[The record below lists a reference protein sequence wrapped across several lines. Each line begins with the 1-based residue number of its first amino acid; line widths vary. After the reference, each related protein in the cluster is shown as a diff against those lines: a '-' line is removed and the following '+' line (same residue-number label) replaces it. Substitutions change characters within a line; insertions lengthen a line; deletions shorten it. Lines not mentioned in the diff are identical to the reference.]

1 MAKQIIDC
9 KGIKNEILNMQKEI
23 IEENNLQPKL
33 LILSV
38 GQDEASQ
45 KYVNNKIK
53 ACESVGIVCHLKN
66 FGSDCTEEDLEVEIC
81 DANKKYNSIIVQE
94 PLPKHIN
101 GGLLNNLI
109 RPELDCDGTSFANL
123 GLLTKKQTLCI
134 PATPQGIIKMLL
146 METQLAGAEVLIVG
160 RSLLVGQPLSI
171 ALTHLDATVTLAH
184 SKTKDLQE
192 KLSSGRYDIIISAIG
207 QPKVIKNAKAKVLVD
222 VGINFVD
229 GKMCGDIDIDGCE
242 CEKYTSVPNGVG
254 QLTVASVVENVV
266 KLTMFQ
272 KGDK

>member
-1 MAKQIIDC
+1 MTKQIIDC
-9 KGIKNEILNMQKEI
+9 KSIKNEILNIQREI

-45 KYVNNKIK
+45 RYVNNKIK
-53 ACESVGIVCHLKN
+53 ACESVSIVCHLKN
-66 FGSDCTEEDLEVEIC
+66 FGSDCTEEDLKVEIR
-81 DANKKYNSIIVQE
+81 DANKKYNSIIIQE

-123 GLLTKKQTLCI
+123 GFLTKKQTLCI
-134 PATPQGIIKMLL
+134 PATPQDIIKMLL
-146 METQLAGAEVLIVG
+146 METQLAGVEVLIVG